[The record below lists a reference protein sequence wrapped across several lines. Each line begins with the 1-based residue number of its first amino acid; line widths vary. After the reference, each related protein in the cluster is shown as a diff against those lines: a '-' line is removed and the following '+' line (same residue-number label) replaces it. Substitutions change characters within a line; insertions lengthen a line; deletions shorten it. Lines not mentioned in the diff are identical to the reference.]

1 MEVSLADN
9 LLDLHGFIWDILRK
23 GINTFFCSCLF
34 IRVHSFAEFPLK
46 YLYILKEFKS
56 YKNVIYTVHFSMQKC
71 FKFMLLKGV
80 WGWKREGGRRE
91 GEEEGRER

>member
-1 MEVSLADN
+1 
-9 LLDLHGFIWDILRK
+9 
-23 GINTFFCSCLF
+23 
-34 IRVHSFAEFPLK
+34 
-46 YLYILKEFKS
+46 
-56 YKNVIYTVHFSMQKC
+56 MQKC